1 MADGIA
7 VQSQWPMTGRD
18 ELLDRLIAVLRS
30 DAVSAVL
37 LTGTS
42 GIGKSRLAA
51 EAAATLAGNGWA
63 VARVAASEILAQT
76 PLGAIIPAIAPGRD
90 ALDSVVRD
98 SLAIFDIA
106 RDAIARLAEGRRVVM
121 IVDDLTHLDPLSLT
135 LVVQLVSAKLVRLIA
150 TIPSGVA
157 LADAFL
163 SMWTNDSALRI
174 EVAPLTVEECELL
187 LGRALGE
194 RVAHRSAVE
203 LHNLSGGNPL
213 FLRELVIGAVGDG
226 QLIEQNK
233 VWQLIG
239 KPLGTPA
246 LRDLIRA
253 RLAHLDQ
260 EQTSLVERL
269 AVCQPLT
276 YEDLPPDQRGGLVAL
291 DEGGLLLIE
300 TRSGRSYLSLSHPQ
314 YAEAVRASLS
324 RFATVDLLIDQ
335 AARVSAREMTPEDEL
350 RVSLWRLDAGVESD
364 PRILLRAAHLATL
377 SGDHPR
383 GERLAAAAIE
393 AGAPAAEML
402 LLQGQSVWTLGRIS
416 EALAIFERAAI
427 EDEANPTTLEL
438 TGLIASMRASTY
450 AGEVD
455 GNSLGL
461 AVLEAATD
469 RSPDLVP
476 TLALPKSVLLLN
488 LEQSTLSLRALE
500 PATPPSG
507 ASDVELAVFAL
518 ARALPLSSLGRGE
531 EALIAA
537 RAAVY
542 HAIAT
547 TAPAFPL
554 RRAQMVQET
563 VLLQLG
569 LVREAH
575 DTATQSLRS
584 CIAAN
589 DELGTRYNELVL
601 GQCFLAMGKLD
612 TAGRWFG
619 DVISGSQARESVFY
633 LDPARSLLALTLLW
647 RNRPGEAAVVLAEL
661 DSKIITANSTAALAT
676 LWLDAVR
683 GGKDRANASMIRRAR
698 EAAARGHL
706 VLAASLLHAASRF
719 GAAQQAAPLLA
730 AMAVGTSSE
739 LLLAQSEHAMA
750 EASGNVDKLS
760 AAAER
765 WEALGYPLFA
775 GEAWVS
781 ASGAARKA
789 QSERQAVALQNRA
802 DATLAS
808 CEEAATPLLQFAERG
823 QRLTERER
831 EIAGLA
837 AQGLSS
843 LDIAAR
849 LHLSARTVNNH
860 LHSAYS
866 KLGVRG
872 RAELGNV

>member
-18 ELLDRLIAVLRS
+18 ALIDQLTAVLRS

-37 LTGTS
+37 LTGAS

-51 EAAATLAGNGWA
+51 EAAAILAADGWA
-63 VARVAASEILAQT
+63 VARVAASEILAKT

-106 RDAIARLAEGRRVVM
+106 RDAIARLADGRRVVL

-135 LVVQLVSAKLVRLIA
+135 LVVQLVSARVVRLIA
-150 TIPSGVA
+150 TIPTGVA
-157 LADAFL
+157 LPDAFL
-163 SMWTNDSALRI
+163 SMWTDDSALRI
-174 EVAPLTVEECELL
+174 EVAPLEVGACELL
-187 LGRALGE
+187 LGRVLGE
-194 RVAHRSAVE
+194 RIAHRSAVE
-203 LHNLSGGNPL
+203 LHRLSGGNPL
-213 FLRELVIGAVGDG
+213 FLRELVIGAFNDG
-226 QLIEQNK
+226 QLIEQHS

-276 YEDLPPDQRGGLVAL
+276 YEDIPVDQRGGLVAL
-291 DEGGLLLIE
+291 DDAGLLLIE
-300 TRSGRSYLSLSHPQ
+300 SRRGRTYLSLSHPQ

-324 RFATVDLLIDQ
+324 RLATVDLLVDE
-335 AARVSAREMTPEDEL
+335 ATRVASREMTPEDEL

-364 PRILLRAAHLATL
+364 PGVLFRATHLATL
-377 SGDHPR
+377 AGDHAR
-383 GERLAAAAIE
+383 VERLAAAAIE

-416 EALAIFERAAI
+416 DALAIFERAAI
-427 EDEANPTTLEL
+427 EDELHPTTLEL

-450 AGEVD
+450 AGERD

-461 AVLEAATD
+461 AILDAAAE
-469 RSPDLVP
+469 RNPDLVP
-476 TLALPKSVLLLN
+476 TLAFPRSVLLLN
-488 LEQSTLSLRALE
+488 LEQSTLSLQALE
-500 PATPPSG
+500 PATPQPG
-507 ASDVELAVFAL
+507 ASDEEHAVFEF
-518 ARALPLSSLGRGE
+518 ARALPLSSLDQGD
-531 EALIAA
+531 EALAA
-537 RAAVY
+537 GRAGAY
-542 HAIAT
+542 HSIAT

-554 RRAQMVQET
+554 RRAQMVLET
-563 VLLQLG
+563 VLLHLG
-569 LVREAH
+569 LVQEAH
-575 DTATQSLRS
+575 DMSTQSLRS
-584 CIAAN
+584 CIEAN

-601 GQCFLAMGKLD
+601 GQCFLAMGQLD
-612 TAGRWFG
+612 TAGRWFS

-633 LDPARSLLALTLLW
+633 LDPARSYLALSLLW
-647 RNRPGEAAVVLAEL
+647 RGRPGEAAVVLADL
-661 DSKIITANSTAALAT
+661 DSKIIASHSTAALAT

-683 GGKDRANASMIRRAR
+683 GGKDRATTTMIRRAR
-698 EAAARGHL
+698 EAAARGNV
-706 VLAASLLHAASRF
+706 VLAAVLLHAASRL
-719 GAAQQAAPLLA
+719 GAAQQAAPLLG
-730 AMAVGTSSE
+730 AMAAGTTSQ
-739 LLLAQSEHAMA
+739 LLLAQAGHAHA
-750 EASGNVDKLS
+750 EASGNVEKLT
-760 AAAER
+760 AAAEA
-765 WEALGYPLFA
+765 WEAMGYYLFA

-789 QSERQAVALQNRA
+789 HSERQAVALQNRA
-802 DATLAS
+802 EAVLAK
-808 CEEAATPLLQFAERG
+808 CQDAATPLLQFAERG
-823 QRLTERER
+823 ERLTQRER

-860 LHSAYS
+860 LHAAYS

-872 RAELGNV
+872 RSELTDV